1 MPSLSALADTPPRA
15 LAGKLKPASWAEMP
29 GWSNDDLSQFWPL
42 FIRNCRGLMRPT
54 SGNLARATPR
64 AWQPVCAAADPARAG
79 GGRRRGVRRF
89 LQTYLQPW
97 RLNAADGKPATNTV
111 TGYYEPLVRGSR
123 RQGGAYQW
131 PLYTVPADLL
141 TIDLGSVY
149 PELAG
154 KRVRGKL
161 DGKRVVPYD
170 TRAAIEASGRRP
182 PVLVWVDDPV
192 DNFFLQVQGSGRVL
206 LTDGPDSG
214 KTIRVAYAD
223 HNGQPYASIGRW
235 LIDRG
240 ELSADQASMQN
251 IRAWAQRNPKRVP
264 EMLNANPAVVFFRE
278 EAVVDPEQGPKG
290 AYGIAWR
297 RSVRWR
303 WTPVSCL
310 WARRCSWPPRIP
322 RPTGR
327 CSGWCSPGHRHRHPR
342 RGAGRLLLGLRR
354 GSRAAGGPHEAARPD
369 VAAVAQTGRGAQ
381 RAMTHQIVVCGA
393 GIVGLST
400 ALALA
405 RRGQRVA
412 VLARA
417 PRCRRP
423 KPTTTTR
430 AFTRS
435 PRPAS
440 GSWPA
445 WASGTPCPPP
455 ADAGTGHG
463 DLRRRR
469 RRGPSQRLAGGA
481 AALAWIVESGEIERV
496 LIQAVRLFGIPWIED
511 RCAGYA
517 NGEIQTENG
526 ARIRAELFVGADGAA
541 SPLREAAGL
550 KHEAV
555 PYKDTG
561 LVVHLDAERPHQGT
575 AVQWFRDDGVL
586 ALLPLP
592 DTSDGAQVSMVWS
605 MREEAAARLLACRRA
620 SRPPRWKDC
629 WRTRPRAGWAS

>member
-1 MPSLSALADTPPRA
+1 M
-15 LAGKLKPASWAEMP
+15 
-29 GWSNDDLSQFWPL
+29 
-42 FIRNCRGLMRPT
+42 
-54 SGNLARATPR
+54 
-64 AWQPVCAAADPARAG
+64 
-79 GGRRRGVRRF
+79 
-89 LQTYLQPW
+89 
-97 RLNAADGKPATNTV
+97 
-111 TGYYEPLVRGSR
+111 
-123 RQGGAYQW
+123 
-131 PLYTVPADLL
+131 
-141 TIDLGSVY
+141 
-149 PELAG
+149 
-154 KRVRGKL
+154 
-161 DGKRVVPYD
+161 
-170 TRAAIEASGRRP
+170 
-182 PVLVWVDDPV
+182 

-290 AYGIAWR
+290 AYGIALAPQ
-297 RSVRWR
+297 RSVAVDAGFVPLG
-303 WTPVSCL
+303 TPVFLATTYPASD
-310 WARRCSWPPRIP
+310 
-322 RPTGR
+322 RPLQRLVFAQDTGTAI
-327 CSGWCSPGHRHRHPR
+327 

-412 VLARA
+412 VLAPRA
-417 PRCRRP
+417 SVPAAEADHYHPRVY
-423 KPTTTTR
+423 
-430 AFTRS
+430 AIS
-435 PRPAS
+435 PAS
-440 GSWPA
+440 QRFLAGLGVWDAMPA
-445 WASGTPCPPP
+445 ARLTPVQ
-455 ADAGTGHG
+455 AMEIHG
-463 DLRRRR
+463 DADGEVHLNAW
-469 RRGPSQRLAGGA
+469 QA
-481 AALAWIVESGEIERV
+481 ALPQLAWIVESGEIERV

-561 LVVHLDAERPHQGT
+561 LVVHLTPNGRTRAPPFSGSATTACWRCCRCRTRPT
-575 AVQWFRDDGVL
+575 ARRCR
-586 ALLPLP
+586 
-592 DTSDGAQVSMVWS
+592 WS
-605 MREEAAARLLACRRA
+605 GPCAKRPRRGCWPCRRA

>member
-54 SGNLARATPR
+54 SGNLAAPARATPR
-64 AWQPVCAAADPARAG
+64 AWQPVC
-79 GGRRRGVRRF
+79 GRRPIRRARRRRATASVRRF

-154 KRVRGKL
+154 ARARQARRQARRALRHPRRHRG
-161 DGKRVVPYD
+161 
-170 TRAAIEASGRRP
+170 SGRRP

-290 AYGIAWR
+290 AYGIALAPQ
-297 RSVRWR
+297 RSVAVDAGFVPLG
-303 WTPVSCL
+303 TPVFLATTYPASD
-310 WARRCSWPPRIP
+310 
-322 RPTGR
+322 RPLQRLVFAQDTGTAI
-327 CSGWCSPGHRHRHPR
+327 
-342 RGAGRLLLGLRR
+342 RGAARADFYWGYGEEAGQQAGRMK
-354 GSRAAGGPHEAARPD
+354 
-369 VAAVAQTGRGAQ
+369 Q
-381 RAMTHQIVVCGA
+381 
-393 GIVGLST
+393 
-400 ALALA
+400 
-405 RRGQRVA
+405 RGQMWLLWPKQA
-412 VLARA
+412 GEPSAR
-417 PRCRRP
+417 
-423 KPTTTTR
+423 
-430 AFTRS
+430 
-435 PRPAS
+435 
-440 GSWPA
+440 
-445 WASGTPCPPP
+445 
-455 ADAGTGHG
+455 
-463 DLRRRR
+463 
-469 RRGPSQRLAGGA
+469 
-481 AALAWIVESGEIERV
+481 
-496 LIQAVRLFGIPWIED
+496 
-511 RCAGYA
+511 
-517 NGEIQTENG
+517 
-526 ARIRAELFVGADGAA
+526 
-541 SPLREAAGL
+541 
-550 KHEAV
+550 
-555 PYKDTG
+555 
-561 LVVHLDAERPHQGT
+561 
-575 AVQWFRDDGVL
+575 
-586 ALLPLP
+586 
-592 DTSDGAQVSMVWS
+592 
-605 MREEAAARLLACRRA
+605 
-620 SRPPRWKDC
+620 
-629 WRTRPRAGWAS
+629 

>member
-54 SGNLARATPR
+54 SGNLAAPARATPR
-64 AWQPVCAAADPARAG
+64 AWQPVCAAAADPARAPAAG
-79 GGRRRGVRRF
+79 DGEGVRRF

-290 AYGIAWR
+290 AYGIALAPQ
-297 RSVRWR
+297 RSVAVDAGFVPLG
-303 WTPVSCL
+303 TPVFLATTYPASDRPL
-310 WARRCSWPPRIP
+310 QRLVFARTPAPP
-322 RPTGR
+322 
-327 CSGWCSPGHRHRHPR
+327 S
-342 RGAGRLLLGLRR
+342 A
-354 GSRAAGGPHEAARPD
+354 
-369 VAAVAQTGRGAQ
+369 
-381 RAMTHQIVVCGA
+381 
-393 GIVGLST
+393 
-400 ALALA
+400 A
-405 RRGQRVA
+405 RRGPTSIGA
-412 VLARA
+412 TAR
-417 PRCRRP
+417 
-423 KPTTTTR
+423 KP
-430 AFTRS
+430 
-435 PRPAS
+435 
-440 GSWPA
+440 GS
-445 WASGTPCPPP
+445 
-455 ADAGTGHG
+455 
-463 DLRRRR
+463 
-469 RRGPSQRLAGGA
+469 
-481 AALAWIVESGEIERV
+481 
-496 LIQAVRLFGIPWIED
+496 
-511 RCAGYA
+511 
-517 NGEIQTENG
+517 
-526 ARIRAELFVGADGAA
+526 
-541 SPLREAAGL
+541 
-550 KHEAV
+550 
-555 PYKDTG
+555 
-561 LVVHLDAERPHQGT
+561 
-575 AVQWFRDDGVL
+575 
-586 ALLPLP
+586 
-592 DTSDGAQVSMVWS
+592 
-605 MREEAAARLLACRRA
+605 RRA
-620 SRPPRWKDC
+620 
-629 WRTRPRAGWAS
+629 A